1 MTVHEGGYAEELLPR
16 MISPF
21 AAAAAAAVTH
31 LTSPFSFLSNFL
43 SSSLCVC
50 VCVRVGKWLLFLF
63 CFRSRLPIY
72 DREEESL
79 QKSLTGRQRQP
90 EKSVER
96 QLMK

>member
-50 VCVRVGKWLLFLF
+50 VCVYVWENGCYFF
-63 CFRSRLPIY
+63 FVF
-72 DREEESL
+72 DRDSL
-79 QKSLTGRQRQP
+79 YTTEKKKASKSL
-90 EKSVER
+90 
-96 QLMK
+96 